1 MKRLFITL
9 SLGIFVFINSSSQE
23 VRGVETR
30 RIIYEGEE
38 YSYGWTNDF
47 TDNKYYGWEFTNRN
61 SITISLDIELWA
73 QSGSVFTQDGEI
85 VKTKTVILKPR
96 ESYVLKREE
105 HCSTKVSRYRS
116 DCDYPIS
123 NYYTKYKAYKLQ

>member
-30 RIIYEGEE
+30 RIIYEGDE
-38 YSYGWTNDF
+38 YSYEWPFSHLTG
-47 TDNKYYGWEFTNRN
+47 NKYYGWEFTNRN
-61 SITISLDIELWA
+61 SITISLDIELWS
-73 QSGSVFTQDGEI
+73 QSGDGKI

-105 HCSTKVSRYRS
+105 HCSTKVQGGC
-116 DCDYPIS
+116 DDYPIS